1 MLGREGSPHS
11 RDDLRHD
18 HDLKWTPKKARISCD
33 ETEKLVI
40 KVGWPLREGS
50 EIGVF
55 ALAPVGRATWRLREI
70 LHAWRL
76 GPKKKG

>member
-18 HDLKWTPKKARISCD
+18 HELKWTPKNARISCD

-40 KVGWPLREGS
+40 KVGRPLKEGS
-50 EIGVF
+50 EIGVP
-55 ALAPVGRATWRLREI
+55 ALGRATGVMMREVE
-70 LHAWRL
+70 LYVKA
-76 GPKKKG
+76 P